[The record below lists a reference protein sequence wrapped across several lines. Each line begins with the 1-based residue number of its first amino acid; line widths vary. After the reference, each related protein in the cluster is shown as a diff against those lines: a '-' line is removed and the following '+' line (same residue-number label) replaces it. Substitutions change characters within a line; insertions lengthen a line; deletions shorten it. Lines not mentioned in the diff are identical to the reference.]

1 MPINLSGS
9 LVLTGSITTTGTI
22 TMSGSIASASYAVS
36 SSNTFLA
43 TNVVGTANRILFN
56 SAANTTTTSNN
67 LTWEDSINL
76 MTLGSNTGTAGTISK
91 IALYT
96 SSFGGYGF
104 GVSPAQL
111 DYVSDGSHVFY
122 KNGATPTELVRIA
135 NNGDVSISG
144 SLNVTGSAIINNLT
158 GSLYGTASYALT
170 ASSADAF
177 TVRNT
182 LTAQT
187 LVVQIITSSVDFVT
201 GSTRFGSI
209 LENTHV
215 FTGSMLVTGSGT
227 FASSITA
234 NGGLI
239 AAGSPTGYPLGELQ
253 FSLTGNDS
261 YSGISTLGT
270 GTTTLYFDHR
280 ATSNTGNFIFR
291 NGTGAANTLL
301 TIAGSGAATFSSS
314 ITATQGN
321 FSLGTV
327 GGAIGSVKNLTVTN
341 TNGAIGDWAGLNF
354 AYYNNGTN
362 FGYIG
367 TIVTSDSTNSIADL
381 VFGVKASTSVT
392 AVTEYMRI
400 KGGGNVGI
408 GIANPAQT
416 LEVNGNI
423 LASSTGKIG
432 FRYSSGDG
440 NYYSYLRSATAS
452 GVGPIVLA
460 GGFESGGGSNEA
472 IRFATNANP
481 GERIAVSILNNG
493 RVGINTTT
501 PTTQLQIRKNYWQFW
516 DEKTHSSNVD
526 LFSITLPHFGAA
538 IVTIAGSRYSPGADN
553 YSGTSTFYIFVT
565 NTGVVSV
572 NGGINFGTWSIST
585 SVSSKTVTFTS
596 AYAGSSPNYTGYSVI
611 VQGSGHNNGSES
623 AVYVTIA

>member
-1 MPINLSGS
+1 MISYFPVVTGSLTVSGS
-9 LVLTGSITTTGTI
+9 VNISGGITASGGISI
-22 TMSGSIASASYAVS
+22 SGSIASASFASTASFVALAQSASNAVS
-36 SSNTFLA
+36 A
-43 TNVVGTANRILFN
+43 QTASF
-56 SAANTTTTSNN
+56 ANT
-67 LTWEDSINL
+67 LTV
-76 MTLGSNTGTAGTISK
+76 AG
-91 IALYT
+91 
-96 SSFGGYGF
+96 
-104 GVSPAQL
+104 
-111 DYVSDGSHVFY
+111 
-122 KNGATPTELVRIA
+122 N
-135 NNGDVSISG
+135 
-144 SLNVTGSAIINNLT
+144 
-158 GSLYGTASYALT
+158 
-170 ASSADAF
+170 
-177 TVRNT
+177 

-187 LVVQIITSSVDFVT
+187 LVVQTITSSVDFVT
-201 GSTRFGSI
+201 GSTRFGS
-209 LENTHV
+209 LLANTHL
-215 FTGSMLVTGSGT
+215 FTGSVSMTGSLAVVTNGTEFQVTSTGVNFGNVIGDIHNITGSINVSGSAT
-227 FASSITA
+227 FAS
-234 NGGLI
+234 
-239 AAGSPTGYPLGELQ
+239 
-253 FSLTGNDS
+253 
-261 YSGISTLGT
+261 
-270 GTTTLYFDHR
+270 
-280 ATSNTGNFIFR
+280 
-291 NGTGAANTLL
+291 
-301 TIAGSGAATFSSS
+301 TIN
-314 ITATQGN
+314 ATQGN
-321 FSLGTV
+321 FTLGTV
-327 GGAIGSVKNLTVTN
+327 GGVTGSVRNLTVTN

-416 LEVNGNI
+416 LEVNGSI
-423 LASSTGKIG
+423 LAASDGKIG
-432 FRYSSGDG
+432 FRYSSANG

-623 AVYVTIA
+623 AAYVTIL